1 METAIKMHLYIDGVE
16 LTEKQAH
23 QLLTII
29 ADRAVDAGIKMSF
42 TIHEV
47 EVQE

>member
-1 METAIKMHLYIDGVE
+1 METAIKMHLYIEGVE

-29 ADRAVDAGIKMSF
+29 TERAVEAGVKMSF
-42 TIHEV
+42 QIHEV
-47 EVQE
+47 EVIQ